1 MPELYEIRITSEAS
15 SDLEAIHHYIS
26 GDSPQN
32 ADEVVDRLLK
42 AIDSL
47 DRMPHRYKMYR
58 RGSRPTRVVRSMP
71 WPPFVVYY
79 EVRED
84 DGVVRVLTVRHRAR
98 RRPRSFE

>member
-1 MPELYEIRITSEAS
+1 MPDLYEVRITGEAG
-15 SDLEAIHHYIS
+15 SDLESIHHYIS
-26 GDSPQN
+26 LDSPQN
-32 ADEVVDRLLK
+32 ADAVVVRLLK

-47 DRMPHRYKMYR
+47 ERMPHRYKMYR
-58 RGSRPTRVVRSMP
+58 RGSRPGRIVRSMP

-84 DGVVRVLTVRHRAR
+84 DGVVRVLTVRHGAR